1 MILEDV
7 GKDWVRITQKG
18 LSIKEKI
25 KKLDYIKMK
34 TSVNLKVTRVKR

>member
-18 LSIKEKI
+18 LSIKEKNKEI
-25 KKLDYIKMK
+25 GLH
-34 TSVNLKVTRVKR
+34 